1 MIEKAIREIQAAQEL
16 AYQTEKKYFEIM
28 ALMVDAKIQ
37 LVSKKSKL
45 LREGKLTAKKED
57 QAEMQLLQYAKKEYL
72 AVKELEKSMYLAEA
86 EYRSAR
92 RAWASWQAICL
103 LQSGL

>member
-28 ALMVDAKIQ
+28 ALLVDARTQ
-37 LVSKKSKL
+37 LVLKKSKL
-45 LREGKLTAKKED
+45 LKEGKISAKKGD
-57 QAEMQLLQYAKKEYL
+57 QTEVQLLQYAKKEYL

-86 EYRSAR
+86 EYRSAN